1 MIEEECQ
8 ARPFLFSL
16 SKVVETSS
24 AKQTSQKY
32 ERCTNA
38 EIRDADAYS
47 FFMLRYGFFVQ
58 LVHHCVC
65 PPANKH

>member
-24 AKQTSQKY
+24 AKQMSQKY

-47 FFMLRYGFFVQ
+47 FFMLHYGFFVQ